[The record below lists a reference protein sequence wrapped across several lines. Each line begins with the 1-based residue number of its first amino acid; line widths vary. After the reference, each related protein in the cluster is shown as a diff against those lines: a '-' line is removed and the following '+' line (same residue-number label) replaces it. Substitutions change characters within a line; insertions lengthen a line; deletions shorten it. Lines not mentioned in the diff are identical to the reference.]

1 MGHKNR
7 NINNYGYLIS
17 VCFGSKTVL
26 ISDTRGKTEVRY
38 RKGYLHDDDV
48 SSKYDCR
55 TTPISNN
62 PPIWVRTGR
71 VRYAAYELD
80 C

>member
-1 MGHKNR
+1 MGLKNR

-26 ISDTRGKTEVRY
+26 INDTRSKAEVRY
-38 RKGYLHDDDV
+38 RKGYLHENDV
-48 SSKYDCR
+48 TSEYDCR
-55 TTPISNN
+55 TTPISNK

-71 VRYAAYELD
+71 VRLAY
-80 C
+80 